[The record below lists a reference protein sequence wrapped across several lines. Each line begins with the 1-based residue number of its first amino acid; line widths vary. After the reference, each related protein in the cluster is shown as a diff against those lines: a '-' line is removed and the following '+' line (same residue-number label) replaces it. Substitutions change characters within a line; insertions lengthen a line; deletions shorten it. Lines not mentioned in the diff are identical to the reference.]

1 MKYTVSALYVIGFLL
16 VVYGLRLVFQ
26 QINKDAGWAPR
37 SVAVGAGETPPETE
51 AYAKYASMEPGEK
64 AMLEHR
70 AQAEN
75 LAAGIP
81 VRQKG
86 AWIAL
91 AGAALALMGGLL
103 PLWWR

>member
-1 MKYTVSALYVIGFLL
+1 MKWTVSALDTVGFLL

-37 SVAVGAGETPPETE
+37 SAAVAAGETPPETP
-51 AYAKYASMEPGEK
+51 AYAKYQSMEPGER
-64 AMLEHR
+64 AMLEHL
-70 AQAEN
+70 AQAKN

-91 AGAALALMGGLL
+91 AGAALALVGSVL
-103 PLWWR
+103 PMWWS